1 MVVATAVGYYRIR
14 RDDSWQTGRKLK
26 AEKAAREARAA
37 IAVCAIQAAKR
48 AVKAQIRAEGLR
60 LCEFTGREIT
70 IRAEA
75 LLKERPEFITQAWE
89 RAKVE
94 FALA

>member
-1 MVVATAVGYYRIR
+1 MTREER
-14 RDDSWQTGRKLK
+14 K
-26 AEKAAREARAA
+26 AERRAIQA
-37 IAVCAIQAAKR
+37 QIAMRVWAHQAAKR
-48 AVKAQIRAEGLR
+48 EVKARIRAEGHR
-60 LCEFTGREIT
+60 IAEFTGREIT

>member
-1 MVVATAVGYYRIR
+1 MTRAER
-14 RDDSWQTGRKLK
+14 K
-26 AEKAAREARAA
+26 AERRAIQA
-37 IAVCAIQAAKR
+37 QIAMRVWAHQAAKR
-48 AVKAQIRAEGLR
+48 EVKKQIRAEGLR